1 MSSWF
6 DTGLNTLNSLTQNV
20 TESVQNAIPKEHQEL
35 IAKLTL
41 NTDEM
46 KSTRQK
52 LGDEAKRKEDAKR
65 RLGQL
70 LPWETKDAD
79 REILVDECKDA
90 ILDLSKNTDT
100 FFGPYE
106 MPMLN
111 VQLEDNEGEGDTEKG
126 IEDDKKVNVGRAIDE
141 QHETGDNADVEQEQ
155 SKHVKLVASQHFR
168 PSLES
173 KNKLAKLQPLPP
185 LLEEFDLDSH
195 VELIQRLLTED
206 PALVRKQATLSG
218 RCHSVRLPDKNA
230 VRKTYEGS
238 PFLVLNFQCVTR
250 FYFCFS
256 SQEGGPANAFF
267 GKIISFIVLSL
278 DIRLG

>member
-100 FFGPYE
+100 FFWSKRKAH
-106 MPMLN
+106 
-111 VQLEDNEGEGDTEKG
+111 GE
-126 IEDDKKVNVGRAIDE
+126 R
-141 QHETGDNADVEQEQ
+141 
-155 SKHVKLVASQHFR
+155 
-168 PSLES
+168 
-173 KNKLAKLQPLPP
+173 
-185 LLEEFDLDSH
+185 
-195 VELIQRLLTED
+195 
-206 PALVRKQATLSG
+206 
-218 RCHSVRLPDKNA
+218 
-230 VRKTYEGS
+230 
-238 PFLVLNFQCVTR
+238 
-250 FYFCFS
+250 
-256 SQEGGPANAFF
+256 
-267 GKIISFIVLSL
+267 
-278 DIRLG
+278 